1 MALASDRV
9 GQDFAETLNS
19 GILQPELTTPVMAF
33 AASARRQLATHS
45 MGYFARPVLCDIHA
59 LCGCF
64 DNSLSKLCHAERA
77 NANLC
82 DK

>member
-9 GQDFAETLNS
+9 GQDCRDTQFVNS
-19 GILQPELTTPVMAF
+19 V
-33 AASARRQLATHS
+33 ARADNACYGFCSQRQAPACTHS
-45 MGYFARPVLCDIHA
+45 MGYFARPVLCGIHA

-64 DNSLSKLCHAERA
+64 DNSLSELCHAERA